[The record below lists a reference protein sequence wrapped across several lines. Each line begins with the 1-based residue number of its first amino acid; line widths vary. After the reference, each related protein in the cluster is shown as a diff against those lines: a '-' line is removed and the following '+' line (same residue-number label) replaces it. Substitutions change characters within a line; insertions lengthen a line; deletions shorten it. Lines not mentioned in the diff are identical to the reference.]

1 MVEEQSQ
8 VKIIFSQDGGGTFDE
23 PIRIDEG
30 NAIGRVDVV
39 MLDADN
45 AMVSWMEGTDIK
57 AVKVNRNGTK
67 ESPIVIATS
76 SESRSSGFPQMT
88 KSGNELIFAWTDDM
102 EKKVKTAVIK
112 L

>member
-1 MVEEQSQ
+1 
-8 VKIIFSQDGGGTFDE
+8 
-23 PIRIDEG
+23 
-30 NAIGRVDVV
+30 